1 MIGVGSAVVC
11 RSKKDIDRHVQE
23 QFDKLNSEHEKKLK
37 GLAIAR
43 MYFKVSEF
51 ELAKQYVLSFLSVNE
66 NSPEGRR
73 LLGHCYDKIGN
84 KEKAVL
90 EYQKS
95 LTSTPNQP
103 ELLLLCCDL
112 MVDPSVKLNEVQAE
126 KICKQTENLYPY
138 HPTVYKLK
146 ERLLASNEN
155 CDPHKVENLLNAEIS
170 VRPDDINLRI
180 RQLKLFESS
189 GRLSEAY
196 SYAINIEKNYKFQKD
211 NVEWYETVSQICE
224 AYGTLNTVNWEFYSR
239 VLPIYEHAASLF
251 IIESKTNRQKTVS
264 ECHKVLF
271 RLDQA
276 LYKAIQISSPQT
288 EFYRSLIQ
296 HLSNQF
302 YFHLASAIIKLAK
315 KENSTS
321 WCKSNQLSAPLFLMS
336 LAPPID
342 KQAFESITNKEFSLE
357 QKSNVALWELEGTRR
372 IIESGFVLRAMMAKE
387 DEHFIDNVKLLC
399 IKDWKTTNYKKIFD
413 DPEYAK
419 GVPTSFFVHYSPEK
433 LVYNIP
439 ELIQYAVPKHMLSFE
454 MSRPGSLHHLVWYG
468 IQLLESENK
477 GCGIRL
483 TKNTVFPVG
492 FGCKSFNELP
502 LATNALAS
510 ANIESICQIDMNT
523 FLYATVFSVAS
534 FLDNQ
539 SQKNDSKAPQTFPSN
554 ITDQLTTSE
563 QENWWKSM
571 YKIYSKNVD
580 VKYVSQ
586 LRKAAIQGLESIR
599 LIGNH
604 GIDVQLMVY
613 LAKNF
618 ASQANK
624 IMDNFLLKD
633 GLEKRASLYWKMAIQ
648 LLERI
653 NERRIEHKPK
663 NTLFEFY
670 RKKLTPGEIFELLEE
685 GKFYLACQLMNNDQN
700 EEAIEAF
707 KNINS
712 PYASFYQAMI
722 YKKMI
727 KSPSFDIS
735 TDTLSDANNTV
746 VVKVKELLN
755 ITKDRLKKKPH
766 HPLHLQLKEELLDLN
781 LDIDMNGTPNN
792 QSNLNLSGEDYSDSV
807 NVSRRHMYNK
817 FGDRS
822 FLNVTS
828 TPVKSQLTPTRR
840 ILDEETDVKLLN
852 ELKVTVQ
859 SQNVQCQTLGL
870 QYYNM
875 IETLRAMSEKVDK
888 LFDHFDKTKDSIF
901 DKISELSHQ
910 VSTNNSTATTNDKLE
925 KDGKLIERIDRL
937 EEVLM
942 EKLNAMNEIKTRHDD
957 LYAVYG
963 ENEDD
968 FDKINYDQSSCIQ
981 NAFDDQTQLA
991 TISFPT
997 TQLPFA
1003 SSIPFQQLGLFNP
1016 TSQSTQFPSYSMA
1029 PNPNVNI
1036 TSSDTL
1042 PTGPPVSQPPLSV
1055 IIPTHH
1061 ILGGSLI
1068 TSEAPSHPFKFN
1080 SQHIN
1085 NQSQSVISH
1094 GVPSIQP
1101 TSSVNVS
1108 STEQISFQSPLST
1121 FKETY
1126 ETSLNKSRNSGTDDS
1141 YVEEHDPIPEFQP
1154 IIPLPDEIEEV
1165 TGEEND
1171 TILFERRAK
1180 LYKYIQKEWKEKG
1193 IGILKILKNSD
1204 TNKVR
1209 LVMRREQV
1217 HKVCANH
1224 FLYDNMELKSKG
1236 DKAVIWSAN
1245 DFSDAIQVQIE
1256 NLCARFKTV
1265 EDCNE
1270 FRRVFNE
1277 NKQPCSLNTSLVD
1290 PNVTDDYSES
1300 VFEVNK
1306 DSSLK
1311 LSLENEKSLKH
1322 ELGGFTFSSPPII
1335 NDITKPK
1342 QNETPEKP
1350 KGLFSNLSFS
1360 TPTGDTATP
1369 SLKSLLKPMDSE
1381 TKKVV
1386 NDKPSFSFN
1395 TSKSAIFSTET
1406 TPKSTEKSLFSFNNV
1421 EEKSAM
1427 FTPKLDFTSGT
1438 SATSYFS
1445 TLAKSSP
1452 NLGFTNSPDFKGFPG
1467 AGSTIFSVKT
1477 NPSPHAIIKPDDLN
1491 NESVTQPYE
1500 SSEDFVPTAE
1510 FSPVIPLPE
1519 KVEVVT
1525 GEEGLE
1531 TVFDDR
1537 AKLLRFDTNTKEWK
1551 EKGIGQMKILHNPKD
1566 DYYQLLM
1573 RREVILKVCCNQR
1586 LTADLELKPVTS
1598 SEKAM
1603 SWVGQDYSEGECKK
1617 ELFAIRFKTT
1627 EQLHAFKD
1635 KFNEIKNKLQEL
1647 KEVSSSAEAKVVEKQ
1662 SDIKLDVSKPLPN
1675 LNDLAQFKPKPGSW
1689 TCDACYL
1696 SNDANTV
1703 KCVACCTLKPGAVV
1717 DDQTTKSQ
1725 STTGFT
1731 FGQTSFSSSLKFG
1744 DALSNSQPGIP
1755 FVMPTFGSSAMSFS
1769 SLSTSDHTNTFGLPI
1784 KTAVHQKKTLTW
1796 REESA
1801 GLEKYDSDKS
1811 DDESNDGT
1819 DESDDESDDNGRQ
1832 KSVFGNEKTKLSSN
1846 VKIEKPSFNI
1856 DNSSTTLKSSENQ
1869 VKIENPSFSIDNS
1882 NSSKSSDNQESVK
1895 FLDVKSLKDVVS
1907 HTDQELAEELKLPLS
1922 FFLYKSKPK
1931 CKGCAGCEE
1940 DSEHKDEVDDENIS
1954 SKTDSEKE
1962 IEKVKEQDEVPV
1974 SVSESNITSTTSTNN
1989 IPQSFHTTSFLFGDK
2004 SSTNIFEKHT
2014 PTAPIFGAKPIFGSF
2029 SSDSTKTDDTKS
2041 TSLFGLPSNVNP
2053 SSIFGSFCA
2062 SGSTESPNT
2071 TQNSLFSKTDDIKSK
2086 TEGLFNFSPKTDSPF
2101 KFGTI
2106 SKDPKSVFGQGLFGL
2121 KDKITV
2127 DESAIKV
2134 NPWATSNFNLN
2145 KSTDEE
2151 KNCEKAEE
2159 NGEEEVDNSHDPHF
2173 EPIIPLP
2180 DAIEVST
2187 GEENEKI
2194 LFCERSKLF
2203 RKDGSEY
2210 KERGIGEMK
2219 VLFHP
2224 ERNTYRFLF
2233 RREKVFKVVCN
2244 HLITSDIKLVAMTSS
2259 NKAFCWP
2266 CMNTTEDNP
2275 EPQKEMLAV
2284 RFKNEEIAGKFKQVF
2299 DDSVSKLSA

>member
-1 MIGVGSAVVC
+1 MLGLGNAVLY
-11 RSKKDIDRHVQE
+11 RSKKDIDRHVRE
-23 QFDKLNSEHEKKLK
+23 QFDKLSNEHEKKLK

-51 ELAKQYVLSFLSVNE
+51 ELAKQYVITFLSVNE

-73 LLGHCYDKIGN
+73 LLGHCYDKLGN

-103 ELLLLCCDL
+103 ELLLLCCEL
-112 MVDPSVKLNEVQAE
+112 MVDPSVKLNDVQAE
-126 KICKQTENLYPY
+126 KICKQTEDLYPY

-146 ERLLASNEN
+146 DRLLASNGN
-155 CDPHKVENLLNAEIS
+155 CDPSKAENLLNAEIS
-170 VRPDDINLRI
+170 VRPEDMNLRI
-180 RQLKLFESS
+180 KQLKLFESS

-196 SYAINIEKNYKFQKD
+196 SCAMNIEKNFKFQKD

-239 VLPIYEHAASLF
+239 VLPVYEHTASLF
-251 IIESKTNRQKTVS
+251 ISESKTSKQKTIS
-264 ECHKVLF
+264 ECYKVLF

-302 YFHLASAIIKLAK
+302 YFHLASVIMKLAK
-315 KENSTS
+315 KENSTWS
-321 WCKSNQLSAPLFLMS
+321 KTNQLAAPLFLMS

-342 KQAFESITNKEFSLE
+342 KQAFDSITNKEFSME

-399 IKDWKTTNYKKIFD
+399 INDWKTTNFKKIFN

-419 GVPTSFFVHYSPEK
+419 GVPTSLFIHYSPEK

-477 GCGIRL
+477 GCGLRL
-483 TKNTVFPVG
+483 TKNTLFPVG

-502 LATNALAS
+502 LATNSLAS

-523 FLYATVFSVAS
+523 FLYATVLSVAS

-539 SQKNDSKAPQTFPSN
+539 SQSSDPKAPQTFPSN

-580 VKYVSQ
+580 VKHVSQ

-624 IMDNFLLKD
+624 IVDNFLLKE
-633 GLEKRASLYWKMAIQ
+633 GLEKRATLYWGMAIQ

-653 NERRIEHKPK
+653 NERGIEHKSK

-670 RKKLTPGEIFELLEE
+670 RKKLTPGEVFELLEE
-685 GKFYLACQLMNNDQN
+685 GKFYLACQLMNNGQN

-707 KNINS
+707 KNLNL

-727 KSPSFDIS
+727 KSPSDTS
-735 TDTLSDANNTV
+735 ADNTLSNENSMLVA
-746 VVKVKELLN
+746 KVKELLN
-755 ITKDRLKKKPH
+755 ITKDRLKKLPY
-766 HPLHLQLKEELLDLN
+766 HPLHSTLKEEFLDLK
-781 LDIDMNGTPNN
+781 LDIDMNGTLHS
-792 QSNLNLSGEDYSDSV
+792 QSNLNLSGEDYND
-807 NVSRRHMYNK
+807 NMNASRRHLYNK
-817 FGDRS
+817 FGERS

-828 TPVKSQLTPTRR
+828 TPVKSPLTPVRR
-840 ILDEETDVKLLN
+840 TLDDETDVKLLS
-852 ELKVTVQ
+852 ELKVAVQ

-875 IETLRAMSEKVDK
+875 IETLRSMSEKVDK
-888 LFDHFDKTKDSIF
+888 LFDHFNNTKDSIF
-901 DKISELSHQ
+901 DKINELSHL
-910 VSTNNSTATTNDKLE
+910 VSTNNSTATTSDKPE
-925 KDGKLIERIDRL
+925 MNSNLIERIDKL
-937 EEVLM
+937 EGVLM

-957 LYAVYG
+957 LYAVYAENG
-963 ENEDD
+963 EE

-981 NAFDDQTQLA
+981 NAFDDQTQMTTL
-991 TISFPT
+991 SFPT
-997 TQLPFA
+997 TQLPF
-1003 SSIPFQQLGLFNP
+1003 SSSLPFQQFGLFNP
-1016 TSQSTQFPSYSMA
+1016 TSQSNQFPSYSMA

-1068 TSEAPSHPFKFN
+1068 TSEAPSYPFKFN
-1080 SQHIN
+1080 SQLVN

-1094 GVPSIQP
+1094 GLPSIQP
-1101 TSSVNVS
+1101 ITSVDVQN
-1108 STEQISFQSPLST
+1108 TDKFSFQSPLST
-1121 FKETY
+1121 FKESY
-1126 ETSLNKSRNSGTDDS
+1126 DTSLNKSKNSATDDS
-1141 YVEEHDPIPEFQP
+1141 YNEEHDPIPEFQP
-1154 IIPLPDEIEEV
+1154 IIPLPDKIEEV

-1171 TILFERRAK
+1171 TILFEKRAK
-1180 LYKYIQKEWKEKG
+1180 LYKYIEKEWKEKG
-1193 IGILKILKNSD
+1193 IGILKILKNRD

-1224 FLYDNMELKSKG
+1224 FLYDNMELKSKS
-1236 DKAVIWSAN
+1236 DKAVVWSAN
-1245 DFSDAIQVQIE
+1245 DFSDAVQVQIE

-1265 EDCNE
+1265 EDCKE
-1270 FRRVFNE
+1270 FMRVFNE
-1277 NKQPCSLNTSLVD
+1277 NKQPCSQNSSLVD
-1290 PNVTDDYSES
+1290 NSKDDYNES
-1300 VFEVNK
+1300 VFEVNN

-1335 NDITKPK
+1335 NDITTPK
-1342 QNETPEKP
+1342 QHNKTPDKA

-1360 TPTGDTATP
+1360 TPIGDTATP
-1369 SLKSLLKPMDSE
+1369 SLKSILKPMNSE
-1381 TKKVV
+1381 TKTGT
-1386 NDKPSFSFN
+1386 NDKQSFSFN
-1395 TSKSAIFSTET
+1395 TSKSGIFSTETTPKPTEKSEIFSSET

-1445 TLAKSSP
+1445 TLAKNSP

-1467 AGSTIFSVKT
+1467 AGSTIFGSKVKT
-1477 NPSPHAIIKPDDLN
+1477 NPSPHAIIK
-1491 NESVTQPYE
+1491 
-1500 SSEDFVPTAE
+1500 SEDANISSSSQPNDESEEFVPTAE

-1519 KVEVVT
+1519 KVDLVT
-1525 GEEGLE
+1525 GEEGLKII
-1531 TVFDDR
+1531 FDDR
-1537 AKLLRFDTNTKEWK
+1537 AKLLRYDSSTKEWK

-1573 RREVILKVCCNQR
+1573 RREIVLKICCNQR
-1586 LTADLELKPVTS
+1586 LTADLVLNPVPS
-1598 SEKAM
+1598 SDKAM
-1603 SWVGQDYSEGECKK
+1603 SWVGKDFSEGEGKK
-1617 ELFAIRFKTT
+1617 EVFAIKFKTVG
-1627 EQLHAFKD
+1627 QLHAFKE
-1635 KFNEIKNKLQEL
+1635 KFNEIRSKLQEL
-1647 KEVSSSAEAKVVEKQ
+1647 KEVSSSTEAKVVEKQ
-1662 SDIKLDVSKPLPN
+1662 SDIKLEVSKPLPK
-1675 LNDLAQFKPKPGSW
+1675 LNDLSQFKPKPGSW

-1696 SNDANTV
+1696 SNINTV
-1703 KCVACCTLKPGAVV
+1703 KCIACLTVKPGAVV
-1717 DDQTTKSQ
+1717 DDETTKSQ

-1755 FVMPTFGSSAMSFS
+1755 FVMPTFGTPSAVSFS
-1769 SLSTSDHTNTFGLPI
+1769 SLSTSEHTNTFGIPI
-1784 KTAVHQKKTLTW
+1784 KTAVHQKKPLTW

-1801 GLEKYDSDKS
+1801 GLVKYDSDKS
-1811 DDESNDGT
+1811 ADESNEGT
-1819 DESDDESDDNGRQ
+1819 DETDNESDGNDGQ
-1832 KSVFGNEKTKLSSN
+1832 KSVFENEKTQFSSN
-1846 VKIEKPSFNI
+1846 VKIEKSSFKI
-1856 DNSSTTLKSSENQ
+1856 DNSSTALKPSENQ
-1869 VKIENPSFSIDNS
+1869 VKIEKPSSSIDNS
-1882 NSSKSSDNQESVK
+1882 ALKSSDNQESVK
-1895 FLDVKSLKDVVS
+1895 ILDVKSLKDVVS
-1907 HTDQELAEELKLPLS
+1907 HTDQELAEELKLPLA

-1931 CKGCAGCEE
+1931 CKGCVGCEE
-1940 DSEHKDEVDDENIS
+1940 DSEN
-1954 SKTDSEKE
+1954 E
-1962 IEKVKEQDEVPV
+1962 IERVKEQDEVPV
-1974 SVSESNITSTTSTNN
+1974 SVSESNITPVTLTNN
-1989 IPQSFHTTSFLFGDK
+1989 ISQSFHTTSFLFGDK
-2004 SSTNIFEKHT
+2004 SSTNIFEKNT
-2014 PTAPIFGAKPIFGSF
+2014 PVAPVFGSKPVFGSF

-2041 TSLFGLPSNVNP
+2041 TSLFGLSSNVNP
-2053 SSIFGSFCA
+2053 SSIFSSFCA

-2071 TQNSLFSKTDDIKSK
+2071 SQSSLFSKTDDIKSK

-2106 SKDPKSVFGQGLFGL
+2106 SKDPKSVFGQGVFGV

-2127 DESAIKV
+2127 DESAPKA
-2134 NPWATSNFNLN
+2134 NPWSGTFNLK

-2151 KNCEKAEE
+2151 KNCEKVEE
-2159 NGEEEVDNSHDPHF
+2159 NGDEEVDNSHDPHF

-2194 LFCERSKLF
+2194 LFCERSKLY

-2219 VLFHP
+2219 ILFDP

-2244 HLITSDIKLVAMTSS
+2244 HLITSDLQLVAMISS

-2266 CMNTTEDNP
+2266 CMNITADNP
-2275 EPQKEMLAV
+2275 DPQKEMLAV

-2299 DDSVSKLSA
+2299 DDCVSKLHA

>member
-1 MIGVGSAVVC
+1 MIGVGNAVLY

-23 QFDKLNSEHEKKLK
+23 QFDKLSNEHEKKLK

-51 ELAKQYVLSFLSVNE
+51 ELAKEYVITFLSVNE

-73 LLGHCYDKIGN
+73 LLGHCYDKLGN
-84 KEKAVL
+84 KEKAVI

-103 ELLLLCCDL
+103 ELLLLCCEL
-112 MVDPSVKLNEVQAE
+112 MIDPSVKLNEVEAE
-126 KICKQTENLYPY
+126 KICKQTEDLYPY

-146 ERLLASNEN
+146 ERLLTSNGN
-155 CDPHKVENLLNAEIS
+155 CDPSKVENLLNAEIS
-170 VRPDDINLRI
+170 VRPEDINLRI
-180 RQLKLFESS
+180 KQLKLFESS
-189 GRLSEAY
+189 GRLSEAF
-196 SYAINIEKNYKFQKD
+196 SYAINIEKTCKFQKD

-224 AYGTLNTVNWEFYSR
+224 AYGTSNTVNWEFYSR
-239 VLPIYEHAASLF
+239 VLPIYEYTASLF
-251 IIESKTNRQKTVS
+251 VSESKTSKQKNVS
-264 ECHKVLF
+264 ECYKVLY

-276 LYKAIQISSPQT
+276 LYKAIQLSSPQT

-302 YFHLASAIIKLAK
+302 YFHLASVIMKFAK
-315 KENSTS
+315 KEKSIS
-321 WCKSNQLSAPLFLMS
+321 WYKINQLAAPLFLMS

-342 KQAFESITNKEFSLE
+342 KQAFESITNKEFSME

-387 DEHFIDNVKLLC
+387 DEHFIDNIKLLC
-399 IKDWKTTNYKKIFD
+399 INDWKITNYKKIFN

-419 GVPTSFFVHYSPEK
+419 GIPTSLFIHYSPEK

-468 IQLLESENK
+468 LQLLESENK

-502 LATNALAS
+502 LATNSLAS
-510 ANIESICQIDMNT
+510 TNIESICQIDMNT
-523 FLYATVFSVAS
+523 FLYATVLSVAS

-539 SQKNDSKAPQTFPSN
+539 SQRNDPKAPQTFPSN

-563 QENWWKSM
+563 QENWWKSI

-580 VKYVSQ
+580 VKHVSQ

-624 IMDNFLLKD
+624 IMDNFLLKE
-633 GLEKRASLYWKMAIQ
+633 GLEKRAVLYWGMAIQ

-653 NERRIEHKPK
+653 TERGIEHKSK

-670 RKKLTPGEIFELLEE
+670 RKKLTQGEVFELLEE
-685 GKFYLACQLMNNDQN
+685 GKFYLACQLMNNGQN

-722 YKKMI
+722 HKKMI
-727 KSPSFDIS
+727 KSPSIDTS
-735 TDTLSDANNTV
+735 TDNTLTETNNMLIA
-746 VVKVKELLN
+746 KVKELLN
-755 ITKDRLKKKPH
+755 ITKDRLKKKPQ
-766 HPLHLQLKEELLDLN
+766 HPLHLQLKEELLDLKF
-781 LDIDMNGTPNN
+781 DFDMNGTLNN
-792 QSNLNLSGEDYSDSV
+792 QSNLNLSGEDYNDAI
-807 NVSRRHMYNK
+807 NISRRHLYNK

-828 TPVKSQLTPTRR
+828 TPVKSPVTPVRKTV
-840 ILDEETDVKLLN
+840 DEETDVKLLS
-852 ELKVTVQ
+852 ELKVAVQ

-875 IETLRAMSEKVDK
+875 IETLRSMSEKVDK
-888 LFDHFDKTKDSIF
+888 LFDHFSNTKTSIF
-901 DKISELSHQ
+901 DKINELSQHIT
-910 VSTNNSTATTNDKLE
+910 TNNSNATSCDKPVT
-925 KDGKLIERIDRL
+925 DSVLIERIDRL
-937 EEVLM
+937 EEVMM

-957 LYAVYG
+957 LYAVYA
-963 ENEDD
+963 ENEEE

-991 TISFPT
+991 TINFPT
-997 TQLPFA
+997 TQLPF
-1003 SSIPFQQLGLFNP
+1003 SSNLPFQQFGLFNQ
-1016 TSQSTQFPSYSMA
+1016 TSQSNQFPSYSMA

-1061 ILGGSLI
+1061 ILGGNLV
-1068 TSEAPSHPFKFN
+1068 TSEAPSYPFKFN
-1080 SQHIN
+1080 SQQAN
-1085 NQSQSVISH
+1085 SQSQSLISH
-1094 GVPSIQP
+1094 GVQIQP
-1101 TSSVNVS
+1101 ISSVAEPN
-1108 STEQISFQSPLST
+1108 TDKFSFQSPLST
-1121 FKETY
+1121 FKESY
-1126 ETSLNKSRNSGTDDS
+1126 EASLNKSRNSATDDS
-1141 YVEEHDPIPEFQP
+1141 YTEEHDPIPEFQP
-1154 IIPLPDEIEEV
+1154 IIPLPDKIEEI

-1171 TILFERRAK
+1171 TILFEKRAK
-1180 LYKYIQKEWKEKG
+1180 LYKYVEKEWKEKG
-1193 IGILKILKNSD
+1193 IGILKILRNND

-1224 FLYDNMELKSKG
+1224 FLYDNMELKPKG
-1236 DKAVIWSAN
+1236 DKAVVWSAN
-1245 DFSDAIQVQIE
+1245 DFSDAVQVQAE

-1265 EDCNE
+1265 EDCKE
-1270 FRRVFNE
+1270 FVRVFNE
-1277 NKQPCSLNTSLVD
+1277 NKQPSSQNTSLAD
-1290 PNVTDDYSES
+1290 SSIKDDYSES
-1300 VFEVNK
+1300 VFEVKK
-1306 DSSLK
+1306 DSSLT

-1335 NDITKPK
+1335 NEIATPK
-1342 QNETPEKP
+1342 EQNKTPEKP

-1360 TPTGDTATP
+1360 TPNGGDTATP
-1369 SLKSLLKPMDSE
+1369 SFKSLLKPLTSE
-1381 TKKVV
+1381 TKTDT
-1386 NDKPSFSFN
+1386 NDKQSFSFN
-1395 TSKSAIFSTET
+1395 TSKSGVFSAET
-1406 TPKSTEKSLFSFNNV
+1406 TPKPTEKSLFSLSNT

-1452 NLGFTNSPDFKGFPG
+1452 NFGFTNSPDFKGFPG
-1467 AGSTIFSVKT
+1467 TGSTIFNVKT
-1477 NPSPHAIIKPDDLN
+1477 NPSPHAIIKSKEDAN
-1491 NESVTQPYE
+1491 NDSSSQPNE
-1500 SSEDFVPTAE
+1500 ESEDFVPTAE
-1510 FSPVIPLPE
+1510 FSPVIPLPD
-1519 KVEVVT
+1519 KVDVVT
-1525 GEEGLE
+1525 GEEGLKII
-1531 TVFDDR
+1531 FDDR
-1537 AKLLRFDTNTKEWK
+1537 AKLLRYDSNTKEWK

-1573 RREVILKVCCNQR
+1573 RREIVLKICCNQR
-1586 LTADLELKPVTS
+1586 LTADLELKPLAS

-1603 SWVGQDYSEGECKK
+1603 SWIGQDFSEGESKK
-1617 ELFAIRFKTT
+1617 ELFAIRFKTV

-1635 KFNEIKNKLQEL
+1635 KFNEVKNKLQES
-1647 KEVSSSAEAKVVEKQ
+1647 KEVSNTEEAKTVEKQ
-1662 SDIKLDVSKPLPN
+1662 SDVKPDVSKPLPK
-1675 LNDLAQFKPKPGSW
+1675 LSDLAQFKPKPGSW
-1689 TCDACYL
+1689 TCNACYL
-1696 SNDANTV
+1696 SNNASTV
-1703 KCVACCTLKPGAVV
+1703 KCVACNTIKPGAVV
-1717 DDQTTKSQ
+1717 DDETTKSQ
-1725 STTGFT
+1725 PSTGFT
-1731 FGQTSFSSSLKFG
+1731 FGKTSFSSSLKFG
-1744 DALSNSQPGIP
+1744 DALSNSQPSIP
-1755 FVMPTFGSSAMSFS
+1755 FVMPTFGTSSTVSFG
-1769 SLSTSDHTNTFGLPI
+1769 SLSTSDHTNTFGAPI
-1784 KTAVHQKKTLTW
+1784 KTAVHQKPLTW

-1811 DDESNDGT
+1811 ADESIEGT
-1819 DESDDESDDNGRQ
+1819 DETDNEESDGYDRQ
-1832 KSVFGNEKTKLSSN
+1832 KSLLENEKTQFSSN
-1846 VKIEKPSFNI
+1846 VKIEKPSF
-1856 DNSSTTLKSSENQ
+1856 
-1869 VKIENPSFSIDNS
+1869 SIDNS
-1882 NSSKSSDNQESVK
+1882 ASLKLSDNQESVK
-1895 FLDVKSLKDVVS
+1895 ITDVKLLKDMVS
-1907 HTDQELAEELKLPLS
+1907 DTDQELAKELKLPLS
-1922 FFLYKSKPK
+1922 FFLYKSKHK
-1931 CKGCAGCEE
+1931 CKGCIGCEE
-1940 DSEHKDEVDDENIS
+1940 DSDTKEEVNDAIIS
-1954 SKTDSEKE
+1954 PKTDNEKE
-1962 IEKVKEQDEVPV
+1962 IERVKEQDTVSV
-1974 SVSESNITSTTSTNN
+1974 SVSESNITPVTSTNN
-1989 IPQSFHTTSFLFGDK
+1989 TSQSFPTTTFLFGDK
-2004 SSTNIFEKHT
+2004 SSTNIFEKNT
-2014 PTAPIFGAKPIFGSF
+2014 PNNVPIFGSKPIFGNF

-2041 TSLFGLPSNVNP
+2041 TNLFGLPSTVNT
-2053 SSIFGSFCA
+2053 SSIFGSFSA
-2062 SGSTESPNT
+2062 SGSTESSNT
-2071 TQNSLFSKTDDIKSK
+2071 TQSSLFSKTDDIKSK

-2106 SKDPKSVFGQGLFGL
+2106 PKDPKSVFGQSLFGV
-2121 KDKITV
+2121 KDKAVV
-2127 DESAIKV
+2127 DENTPKV
-2134 NPWATSNFNLN
+2134 NPWAGNFNLN
-2145 KSTDEE
+2145 KSANEE
-2151 KNCEKAEE
+2151 KNCEKSEE

-2244 HLITSDIKLVAMTSS
+2244 HLISSDIKLVPMISS

-2284 RFKNEEIAGKFKQVF
+2284 RFKNEEIANKFKQVF
-2299 DDSVSKLSA
+2299 DDCVSKLSA